1 MARPNT
7 SIKPTGGGA
16 VRSTSVTTPD
26 WVVRRDGSAD
36 EVLTTSGE
44 WGTMDDAA
52 WFASQAEALE
62 ASYPAGTSG
71 TPIQVHPDTAT

>member
-1 MARPNT
+1 M
-7 SIKPTGGGA
+7 
-16 VRSTSVTTPD
+16 
-26 WVVRRDGSAD
+26 RRDGSAD